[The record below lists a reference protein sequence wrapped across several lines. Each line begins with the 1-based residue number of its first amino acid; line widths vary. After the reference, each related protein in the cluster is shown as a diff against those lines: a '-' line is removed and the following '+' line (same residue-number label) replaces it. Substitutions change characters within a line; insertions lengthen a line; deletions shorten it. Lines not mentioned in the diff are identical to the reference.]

1 LLSVSVIRRLGQ
13 IRTDFHQKP
22 QVRRSKGQGQSV
34 SFKFNSRQYNKMD
47 SKNGQGS
54 SQLTRDKADRFEAAV
69 RRLENGNHK
78 ISSETM
84 DKKARLVNL
93 IEKLKKMDEMQ
104 AADEESVFQRCYRP
118 VHEKEEEI
126 KKLEKELEDHRSR
139 NPRSGGSKNFHATE
153 ITIMDKDTRTPK
165 PYKLVDFAAMSAN
178 DVHEYDGRYGGE
190 EAIRMRKR
198 EAAAIT
204 RERRDQRRSTEGRNE
219 HGGV

>member
-1 LLSVSVIRRLGQ
+1 
-13 IRTDFHQKP
+13 
-22 QVRRSKGQGQSV
+22 V
-34 SFKFNSRQYNKMD
+34 SFKFSSRQYNQMD

-118 VHEKEEEI
+118 VHEKGEEL
-126 KKLEKELEDHRSR
+126 KKLEKELEDHRRR
-139 NPRSGGSKNFHATE
+139 NPRSEGSKNFHVTE
-153 ITIMDKDTRTPK
+153 ITIMDKDTRTPR

-190 EAIRMRKR
+190 EAIRATIRVRKR

-204 RERRDQRRSTEGRNE
+204 RERRDQRRSTEGR
-219 HGGV
+219 GGTSTGVSEIMWSSPTST